1 VLSKKDIG
9 LIAEVINDLP
19 LTGTTIPY
27 LTSES
32 QRRSIALQFARAI
45 KAQNPSFDSEAFLD
59 RAVHG
64 IGRKELVNGQP
75 ERHSDA

>member
-45 KAQNPSFDSEAFLD
+45 KAQNPSFD